1 MTTWSGVGGKD
12 IEDRTTIRETGNR
25 LYSGDTRQRCH
36 AACYNLHRSAR
47 SSWTP
52 FAEACDF
59 LELESESAEHEEF
72 LGKP

>member
-1 MTTWSGVGGKD
+1 MTTWSGVGEED

-47 SSWTP
+47 GSWDS
-52 FAEACDF
+52 FRRG
-59 LELESESAEHEEF
+59 L
-72 LGKP
+72 